1 MVSTESRTFGPGQSL
16 ELSKEKRTN
25 FYTDSNYA
33 SATCISMGGIC
44 KERGLLATRAKGIKN
59 ENEILKLLEVAWE
72 LKEIAIIHCKGH
84 QKGKDSVS
92 EGNCCADAA
101 AKLAAKEQVAPLQII
116 IGP

>member
-1 MVSTESRTFGPGQSL
+1 
-16 ELSKEKRTN
+16 
-25 FYTDSNYA
+25 
-33 SATCISMGGIC
+33 MGGIC
-44 KERGLLATRAKGIKN
+44 KERGLLATGAKGIKN

-92 EGNCCADAA
+92 EGNCCAAAA

-116 IGP
+116 LAPELPEPLKYTPQEEVWWTLTDHRVYVPEQ